1 MQDGFIE
8 FDIKNDKRHYII
20 TDKGIKSN
28 YFIYGDI
35 HSNGYTKNQIL
46 VTPLGMDRYKEIT
59 THISNFISLDM
70 LCHNN
75 YNMLYVPDEYYNK
88 FQK

>member
-1 MQDGFIE
+1 M
-8 FDIKNDKRHYII
+8 R
-20 TDKGIKSN
+20 
-28 YFIYGDI
+28 
-35 HSNGYTKNQIL
+35 
-46 VTPLGMDRYKEIT
+46 GMDRYKEIT
-59 THISNFISLDM
+59 THISNFTSLDM